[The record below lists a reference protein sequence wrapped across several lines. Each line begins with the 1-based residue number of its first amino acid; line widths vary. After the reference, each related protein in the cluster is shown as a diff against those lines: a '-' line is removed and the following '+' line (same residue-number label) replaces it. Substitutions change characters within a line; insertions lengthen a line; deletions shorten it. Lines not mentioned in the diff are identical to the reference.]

1 MPSPCVL
8 LHGTP
13 GLIVLAS
20 SLWWQSA
27 GYPASL
33 STHAQSHRH
42 MPNGVMCTSPTGD
55 GGRHNR
61 QGVPPGPLRLQDI
74 VPWRRCRRPDRLHH
88 PVRVRG
94 REPARLSFGRIFLRC
109 CLLRWPNLVGC
120 VILFACLSPC
130 TPQHARP
137 TAFHQLE
144 SQQLE
149 SSCWSPLTCVERR
162 HPALCLAASLRT
174 QRLDSRGCG
183 RRASLPEELHA
194 CMLQNTLQNRTYSE
208 RLVFAGWVRR
218 WRSRKSTSKS
228 AETVYNHTAT
238 GTYSGESVWV
248 SGSVHQATLR
258 RGV

>member
-1 MPSPCVL
+1 MLFVTL
-8 LHGTP
+8 AEP
-13 GLIVLAS
+13 GWMRHLVRVPVPMYSTACS
-20 SLWWQSA
+20 SNSFPSA
-27 GYPASL
+27 G
-33 STHAQSHRH
+33 
-42 MPNGVMCTSPTGD
+42 V
-55 GGRHNR
+55 
-61 QGVPPGPLRLQDI
+61 
-74 VPWRRCRRPDRLHH
+74 
-88 PVRVRG
+88 
-94 REPARLSFGRIFLRC
+94 
-109 CLLRWPNLVGC
+109 
-120 VILFACLSPC
+120 
-130 TPQHARP
+130 P
-137 TAFHQLE
+137 TAGVQL
-144 SQQLE
+144 LE
-149 SSCWSPLTCVERR
+149 SSACVERR
-162 HPALCLAASLRT
+162 HSALCLAASLRT